1 MAHINEKMLQAYSE
15 GILSRQEGLQ
25 VMEHIA
31 GCDSCAARFAGMM
44 SKEKLVSPPPDLKR
58 EILVKTVCRKSPA
71 QAVRR
76 MQERKRERQ
85 REFLAYSARVV
96 FAMAASVLIVFTMS
110 VSTGSKQREM
120 PVEIVQMRQQE
131 KPEAERK
138 NLISGSLQKA
148 SGKMGD
154 ALQGFLNLF
163 GGQEEEE
170 RE

>member
-1 MAHINEKMLQAYSE
+1 M
-15 GILSRQEGLQ
+15 
-25 VMEHIA
+25 
-31 GCDSCAARFAGMM
+31 
-44 SKEKLVSPPPDLKR
+44 PDV
-58 EILVKTVCRKSPA
+58 ITVCRKSPA

-96 FAMAASVLIVFTMS
+96 FAMAASVLIVFTIS